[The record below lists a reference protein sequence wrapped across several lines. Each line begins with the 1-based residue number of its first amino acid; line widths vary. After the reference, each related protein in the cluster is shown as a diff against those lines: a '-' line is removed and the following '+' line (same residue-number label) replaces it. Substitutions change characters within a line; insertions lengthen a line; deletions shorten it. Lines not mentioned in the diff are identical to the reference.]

1 MTHDE
6 LSIDLRTE
14 EGGVLVFKLRG
25 SLDLATTPTVRAAL
39 TEATDSGPHDI
50 IVDLTQLEFLDSTG
64 LGVLIGAHRR
74 AAEHA
79 GSFRLVDRRRPDRA
93 SPQHHR
99 IDQRL
104 RRLSIARRR
113 AAKTRSRSGDAL
125 SFVKSFVDELDDVLD
140 ARTIARVA

>member
-6 LSIDLRTE
+6 LSIDLHTE

-25 SLDLATTPTVRAAL
+25 SLDLATTPTVKAAL

-74 AAEHA
+74 DAEHA
-79 GSFRLVDRRRPDRA
+79 GSFRLVIGDGP
-93 SPQHHR
+93 
-99 IDQRL
+99 
-104 RRLSIARRR
+104 IARLLNITGLISVF
-113 AAKTRSRSGDAL
+113 AVYKSLEDAQQ
-125 SFVKSFVDELDDVLD
+125 KRD
-140 ARTIARVA
+140 RVQATL